1 MLSRIYN
8 CSYVPLTSVTLY
20 SLCIICLVFTN
31 IFDVHAVVKQF
42 LSLNLDFNDRYLI
55 MAAQCNYSA
64 SETRGEERNG
74 SALGPTGM
82 RIQWP

>member
-8 CSYVPLTSVTLY
+8 CSYVPLTSIFY
-20 SLCIICLVFTN
+20 CLVFNTN
-31 IFDVHAVVKQF
+31 IFNVHAVVKQ
-42 LSLNLDFNDRYLI
+42 SLNLDFNDRYLI

-74 SALGPTGM
+74 LALGPTGNGLKFYCK
-82 RIQWP
+82 